1 MWSVAGIKAAKA
13 DFLVKQALRR
23 AQEEFDGIAKNA
35 NNANIDNKVEQLNNK
50 SGVVKP
56 KSTKSITKQLNRLQI
71 SSSGNSLTIP
81 TPYRLARKK
90 SITKLL
96 NRLNI
101 GKCHDDMTEP
111 DCIGSL
117 QISSPGNSRTVH
129 DKTISNSDELI
140 SDEMDSSI
148 MHDPHHNP
156 ERNPFERPIHTP
168 LYGGKKRKSKRMK
181 SRYRKKYKGTRNNK
195 TRRYRK

>member
-1 MWSVAGIKAAKA
+1 MWSEAGIKAAKA

-23 AQEEFDGIAKNA
+23 AQEKFDGIANNA

-56 KSTKSITKQLNRLQI
+56 NKSKKSITEQLNRLQI
-71 SSSGNSLTIP
+71 SRSGNSLTIP
-81 TPYRLARKK
+81 TPYGVERKK

-101 GKCHDDMTEP
+101 GKCHDYMTEL
-111 DCIGSL
+111 DCFGSL
-117 QISSPGNSRTVH
+117 RISSSGNSPTVPVV
-129 DKTISNSDELI
+129 TIPNSDEL
-140 SDEMDSSI
+140 SSYEMASSI
-148 MHDPHHNP
+148 MDTPP
-156 ERNPFERPIHTP
+156 EFDQFERPIPIHKP
-168 LYGGKKRKSKRMK
+168 PYGGKKRKSKRMK

>member
-23 AQEEFDGIAKNA
+23 AQDEFDGIAKNA

-56 KSTKSITKQLNRLQI
+56 NKSKKSITEQLNRLQI
-71 SSSGNSLTIP
+71 SRSGNSLTIP
-81 TPYRLARKK
+81 TPYGLARKK
-90 SITKLL
+90 SITELL
-96 NRLNI
+96 KRLKIHRYNDNDI
-101 GKCHDDMTEP
+101 TGLKRFD
-111 DCIGSL
+111 SL
-117 QISSPGNSRTVH
+117 RISSPGNSRTVH
-129 DKTISNSDELI
+129 DKTFPKD
-140 SDEMDSSI
+140 DDDKMASSI
-148 MHDPHHNP
+148 MDTPP
-156 ERNPFERPIHTP
+156 EFDQFERPIPIHKP
-168 LYGGKKRKSKRMK
+168 PYGGKKRKSKRMK

>member
-1 MWSVAGIKAAKA
+1 MWSEAGIKAAKA

-56 KSTKSITKQLNRLQI
+56 NKSKKSITEQLNRLQI
-71 SSSGNSLTIP
+71 SRSGNSLTIP

-129 DKTISNSDELI
+129 DKTFPKD
-140 SDEMDSSI
+140 DDDKMASSI
-148 MHDPHHNP
+148 MDTPP
-156 ERNPFERPIHTP
+156 EFDQFEIPIPIHKP
-168 LYGGKKRKSKRMK
+168 PYGGKKRKSKRMK

>member
-1 MWSVAGIKAAKA
+1 MWSKAGIEAAKA
-13 DFLVKQALRR
+13 DFFAKQEQEALRR
-23 AQEEFDGIAKNA
+23 AQEEFDRIGNLKNSGVAKP
-35 NNANIDNKVEQLNNK
+35 NNK

-56 KSTKSITKQLNRLQI
+56 Y
-71 SSSGNSLTIP
+71 GVE
-81 TPYRLARKK
+81 RKK

-101 GKCHDDMTEP
+101 GKCHDMT
-111 DCIGSL
+111 DLNRFDSL
-117 QISSPGNSRTVH
+117 RISSPGNSRTVH
-129 DKTISNSDELI
+129 VKTIPTRDVSY
-140 SDEMDSSI
+140 EMDSSI
-148 MHDPHHNP
+148 MYAPDPP
-156 ERNPFERPIHTP
+156 ELDHRPIHKP